1 MGVDANIAMS
11 GRSQQ
16 RLPIRKKTKREQRRE
31 RFCARLYRAGRVGG
45 RRGDR
50 ERAKAGRH
58 STRLPGHSMPD
69 HDKYQL
75 RPRAAR
81 SREPRARRAPQPLSK
96 YRRKTANARER
107 SRMREI
113 NRAFE
118 ALRRAVPA
126 AAITGSPVP
135 CEKLTKITTLRLAM
149 RYIAALSAAL
159 RDGPEIDETPERW
172 PSPLCSDLSELSTER
187 EHSEF
192 AEDSL
197 SPFDTFFAEFD
208 CVDIDR
214 TFA

>member
-1 MGVDANIAMS
+1 
-11 GRSQQ
+11 
-16 RLPIRKKTKREQRRE
+16 
-31 RFCARLYRAGRVGG
+31 
-45 RRGDR
+45 
-50 ERAKAGRH
+50 
-58 STRLPGHSMPD
+58 MPE

-81 SREPRARRAPQPLSK
+81 SREPRARRTPQPLSK

-118 ALRRAVPA
+118 TLRRAVPA
-126 AAITGSPVP
+126 SAITGTPVP

-149 RYIAALSAAL
+149 RYITALSAAL
-159 RDGPEIDETPERW
+159 RDSGPEDEGGSRPDRW
-172 PSPLCSDLSELSTER
+172 PSPLCSDLSEFSTEL
-187 EHSEF
+187 EHETPSEF

-197 SPFDTFFAEFD
+197 SPFDSFFAEFECD
-208 CVDIDR
+208 YADYVDR

>member
-1 MGVDANIAMS
+1 
-11 GRSQQ
+11 
-16 RLPIRKKTKREQRRE
+16 
-31 RFCARLYRAGRVGG
+31 
-45 RRGDR
+45 
-50 ERAKAGRH
+50 
-58 STRLPGHSMPD
+58 MPD

-81 SREPRARRAPQPLSK
+81 AREPRARRPPQPLSK

-118 ALRRAVPA
+118 TLRQAVPA
-126 AAITGSPVP
+126 AAITGAPVP

-149 RYIAALSAAL
+149 RYITALSAAL
-159 RDGPEIDETPERW
+159 RDSSPDRESETRPECWPSDSSTDRDTENRPDRW
-172 PSPLCSDLSELSTER
+172 PSPLCSDLSEFSTGQETP
-187 EHSEF
+187 SEF

-208 CVDIDR
+208 YVDVDR

>member
-1 MGVDANIAMS
+1 
-11 GRSQQ
+11 
-16 RLPIRKKTKREQRRE
+16 
-31 RFCARLYRAGRVGG
+31 
-45 RRGDR
+45 
-50 ERAKAGRH
+50 
-58 STRLPGHSMPD
+58 MPD

-118 ALRRAVPA
+118 TLRQAVPA
-126 AAITGSPVP
+126 AAITGTPVP

-149 RYIAALSAAL
+149 KYISALSAAL
-159 RDGPEIDETPERW
+159 RDSSEEPTPSDPW
-172 PSPLCSDLSELSTER
+172 ASPLCSDLSEFSTEMESR
-187 EHSEF
+187 SEC

-197 SPFDTFFAEFD
+197 SPFETFLAEFD
-208 CVDIDR
+208 YDTYMER

>member
-1 MGVDANIAMS
+1 
-11 GRSQQ
+11 
-16 RLPIRKKTKREQRRE
+16 
-31 RFCARLYRAGRVGG
+31 
-45 RRGDR
+45 
-50 ERAKAGRH
+50 
-58 STRLPGHSMPD
+58 MPD

-118 ALRRAVPA
+118 ALRQAVPA
-126 AAITGSPVP
+126 AAITGTPVP

-149 RYIAALSAAL
+149 RYITALSDAL
-159 RDGPEIDETPERW
+159 RDPSPDHDMEHRPERW
-172 PSPLCSDLSELSTER
+172 PSPLCSDLSEFSTEQ
-187 EHSEF
+187 ETPSEF

-208 CVDIDR
+208 YVDIDR